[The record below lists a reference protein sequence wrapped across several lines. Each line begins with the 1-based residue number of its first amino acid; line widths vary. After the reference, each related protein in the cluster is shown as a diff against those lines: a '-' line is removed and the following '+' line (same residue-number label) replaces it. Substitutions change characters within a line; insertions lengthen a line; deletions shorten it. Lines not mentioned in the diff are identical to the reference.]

1 MKKLAIALLLAA
13 ACGQNTDK
21 LTQLPPMETASDK
34 PAVSVQSLK
43 LSKSLV
49 ERSVLATGT
58 TQPVRS
64 ADIGPQMAA
73 RVKQVLVDEGDVV
86 KLGAPLVRLDVTEV
100 EIRVRQA
107 EASAAST
114 QAQFQLAASEYD
126 RMAPLAKT
134 GTVTAQ
140 NLDRLAG
147 QREALKAA
155 SDAANIAAENA
166 KKVLSDGLVKAP
178 FGGIISRVPVE
189 VGEVVTM
196 VPPTVLVRLV
206 DLSSVEVRVRVH
218 ERDLARIQTGDAVL
232 ATFPSTGEKVEGQ
245 ISFVSPEIDPQTR
258 TAEVVTRIPN
268 EQGTLRSGMFAEI
281 QVKLRDKHDGLVIP
295 RTAVINSAGKELA
308 LVVVDGVL
316 AQRKVQTLPI
326 DEQRA
331 EVVDGLEEGDVVVTA
346 DLTRLSEGQKVTAGA
361 APSGGS
367 EKRSSPTP
375 PSSGPSSPP

>member
-1 MKKLAIALLLAA
+1 MKKLVIVLLLVAG
-13 ACGQNTDK
+13 CGAKAEK
-21 LTQLPPMETASDK
+21 LTELPPMESAAQK

-43 LSKSLV
+43 LVKSSV

-73 RVKQVLVDEGDVV
+73 RVKQVLVHEGDVV

-126 RMAPLAKT
+126 RMAPLAKQ

-140 NLDRLAG
+140 NLERLSG

-178 FGGIISRVPVE
+178 FGGVISRVPVE

-218 ERDLARIQTGDAVL
+218 ERDLARIQAGDAVL
-232 ATFPSTGEKVEGQ
+232 AAFPSTGERVAGQ

-281 QVKLRDKHDGLVIP
+281 QVKLRDKHEGLVIP
-295 RTAVINSAGKELA
+295 RTALLTSAGKELA
-308 LVVVDGVL
+308 LVVVDGAL

-326 DEQRA
+326 DEQHA

-346 DLTRLSEGQKVTAGA
+346 DLTRLSEGQKVTAA
-361 APSGGS
+361 APAPAAGA
-367 EKRSSPTP
+367 EP
-375 PSSGPSSPP
+375 